1 MQQGTAAP
9 EFSGRRVVSL
19 VISDDTDPRA
29 ILAELL
35 NSLEEDEDRAVR
47 AFIRS
52 ADYSLFDVCRE
63 IEMERADE
71 DA

>member
-1 MQQGTAAP
+1 MSQVTRP
-9 EFSGRRVVSL
+9 EPVSARRVVSL

-35 NSLEEDEDRAVR
+35 NSLEEDEERAAIEFLCSPDV
-47 AFIRS
+47 A
-52 ADYSLFDVCRE
+52 LFLACRE
-63 IEMERADE
+63 IEMERVDE